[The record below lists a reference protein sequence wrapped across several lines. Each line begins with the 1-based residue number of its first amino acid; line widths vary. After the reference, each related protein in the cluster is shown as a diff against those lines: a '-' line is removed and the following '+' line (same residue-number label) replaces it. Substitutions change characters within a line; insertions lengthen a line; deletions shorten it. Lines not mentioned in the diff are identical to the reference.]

1 MDDMTLIREFD
12 EFFEKINSNAI
23 RKTIKQT
30 FPNDME
36 AVRIALIVETLMTDI
51 LEKHNK
57 ILEANRDAIAQM
69 VENVQYLLERLDRI
83 EGKLNQREK
92 LL

>member
-1 MDDMTLIREFD
+1 MTLIRDFD

-36 AVRIALIVETLMTDI
+36 AVRIALIVETLI
-51 LEKHNK
+51 PSV
-57 ILEANRDAIAQM
+57 A
-69 VENVQYLLERLDRI
+69 
-83 EGKLNQREK
+83 
-92 LL
+92 

>member
-1 MDDMTLIREFD
+1 
-12 EFFEKINSNAI
+12 
-23 RKTIKQT
+23 
-30 FPNDME
+30 
-36 AVRIALIVETLMTDI
+36 MTDI

-57 ILEANRDAIAQM
+57 ILEANRDAIDQM
-69 VENVQYLLERLDRI
+69 AENVQYLLERLDRI